1 MTSSTIHDMQRAA
14 RAADEATNAR
24 EQARAA
30 RDAAIQDARASGS
43 RPVQLAAAAGL
54 SRSTVH
60 AAIRA
65 AQGTARGGDP
75 LARVQRAAEEWRA
88 AKDAERA
95 AHDARNV
102 AIARAL
108 DGGQAQPA
116 DVRAATGWAEA
127 RVYQARDEGRAL
139 IAAQDATDA

>member
-65 AQGTARGGDP
+65 AQGTARD
-75 LARVQRAAEEWRA
+75 RKSV
-88 AKDAERA
+88 
-95 AHDARNV
+95 V
-102 AIARAL
+102 
-108 DGGQAQPA
+108 
-116 DVRAATGWAEA
+116 
-127 RVYQARDEGRAL
+127 
-139 IAAQDATDA
+139 

>member
-1 MTSSTIHDMQRAA
+1 MTNSTIHDMQRAA

-43 RPVQLAAAAGL
+43 RPVQITAAAGL

-60 AAIRA
+60 AVMRA

-75 LARVQRAAEEWRA
+75 LARVQRTAEAWRE

-95 AHDARNV
+95 THDARNV

-108 DGGQAQPA
+108 DGGDARPA

-127 RVYQARDEGRAL
+127 RVYQARDKGRAL

>member
-43 RPVQLAAAAGL
+43 RPVQITAAAGL

-60 AAIRA
+60 AAMRA

-88 AKDAERA
+88 AQGTARA

-108 DGGQAQPA
+108 DSGEAQPA
-116 DVRAATGWAEA
+116 DVRAATGWGEA

-139 IAAQDATDA
+139 LAMPDATNV